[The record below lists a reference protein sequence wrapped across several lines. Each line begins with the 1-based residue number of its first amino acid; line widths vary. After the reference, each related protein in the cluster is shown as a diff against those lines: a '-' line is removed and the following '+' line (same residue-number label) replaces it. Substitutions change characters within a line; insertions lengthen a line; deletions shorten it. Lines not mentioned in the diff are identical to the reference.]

1 MQYPP
6 SEGGRSVGYP
16 PSQPPDQHYMGPPGM
31 YNNTQ
36 EKYVEEDEHNDILP
50 DTNVDRERT
59 LTGKWALAVLVI
71 AVAFSLLAF
80 VTPNWLEGDPRFY
93 GNKVDRVGLWVHCF
107 RSLPDFNDLL
117 NQRYYAGCRWI
128 FNPFT
133 KGYDQIRSY
142 LVPPFFVATQFFY
155 TLSFIAILVAIILV
169 MMYLLCVDEYYRVSV
184 LKWTGIDLIVAGLL
198 ASIAL
203 IIFGALGDNRDFMP
217 DWENNYLSWSFGLAF
232 VGAVADFVAGVLFI
246 VEARIMTRKEIARER
261 QFPMEQRV

>member
-1 MQYPP
+1 M
-6 SEGGRSVGYP
+6 
-16 PSQPPDQHYMGPPGM
+16 
-31 YNNTQ
+31 
-36 EKYVEEDEHNDILP
+36 
-50 DTNVDRERT
+50 
-59 LTGKWALAVLVI
+59 
-71 AVAFSLLAF
+71 
-80 VTPNWLEGDPRFY
+80 
-93 GNKVDRVGLWVHCF
+93 
-107 RSLPDFNDLL
+107 
-117 NQRYYAGCRWI
+117 
-128 FNPFT
+128 
-133 KGYDQIRSY
+133 
-142 LVPPFFVATQFFY
+142 
-155 TLSFIAILVAIILV
+155 VAIILV